1 MFQLR
6 KGHTRTQKS
15 KGKYNFNLIRS
26 VLFTNS
32 AFSIRGYLERRGNK
46 LLATYLTHLAQ
57 GNIPL
62 NSETYLE
69 HLSRD
74 RQRTSSP

>member
-1 MFQLR
+1 MYISI
-6 KGHTRTQKS
+6 KKKTHTQKS
-15 KGKYNFNLIRS
+15 KDKYNFNLIRS

-32 AFSIRGYLERRGNK
+32 ALSLRGYLERRRNK
-46 LLATYLTHLAQ
+46 LLTTYLTLLTQ

-69 HLSRD
+69 HLCRD
-74 RQRTSSP
+74 RQCA